1 MPRDSDV
8 NKENWWEIWAAGV
21 AVHSK
26 CISNGWKGTAVNL
39 GESYR
44 YHWDAQFILYA
55 INELMADW
63 LL

>member
-8 NKENWWEIWAAGV
+8 NKESWWEIWAAGV

-26 CISNGWKGTAVNL
+26 CISNGLKGTAVNL
-39 GESYR
+39 GNCR
-44 YHWDAQFILYA
+44 YHCDAQFILRA
-55 INELMADW
+55 IIESMADW